1 MRPSIPCPVFGKP
14 CTAMHINLGAQEAET
29 EGPEVQAHP
38 LQSKFE
44 DVLNEA
50 LFRKKKK
57 KRKRKRRRKK
67 KKMKQQQNPQA
78 GK

>member
-1 MRPSIPCPVFGKP
+1 MR
-14 CTAMHINLGAQEAET
+14 INLGAQEAET

-57 KRKRKRRRKK
+57 KRKRRRGRKK
-67 KKMKQQQNPQA
+67 KKNEAATKPSGRQMSYNRELGAQ
-78 GK
+78 GS

>member
-1 MRPSIPCPVFGKP
+1 MR
-14 CTAMHINLGAQEAET
+14 INLSAQEAET

-57 KRKRKRRRKK
+57 RKRRKK
-67 KKMKQQQNPQA
+67 KKTKQQQNPQE